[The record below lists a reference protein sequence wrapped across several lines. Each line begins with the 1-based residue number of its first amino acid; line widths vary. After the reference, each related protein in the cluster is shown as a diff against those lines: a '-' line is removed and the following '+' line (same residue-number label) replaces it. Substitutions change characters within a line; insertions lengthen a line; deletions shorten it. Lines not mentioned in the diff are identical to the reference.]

1 MQRYIILRFG
11 QGLIAL
17 WLVAII
23 VFGISRVTG
32 DPTGLF
38 LGLDATLED
47 KARFRER
54 LELDKPLAMQYAI
67 YIGNALRGIW
77 ASPSDTLKQAPA
89 GLLCKT
95 ACDAVSAEFRWP

>member
-17 WLVAII
+17 WLVTII

-54 LELDKPLAMQYAI
+54 LGLDKPLAMRSGGSGRVPQI
-67 YIGNALRGIW
+67 
-77 ASPSDTLKQAPA
+77 P
-89 GLLCKT
+89 
-95 ACDAVSAEFRWP
+95 